1 MSRANQFY
9 QIKGTLATDIP
20 SYVVRAADEE
30 LYQQVQGGNYCYVL
44 TTRQMGKSSLMMRT
58 AERLRAEGAQVAIV
72 DLTGIGGDEQSVT
85 ANEWYYGFA
94 YTVNESLGLHEDLD
108 AWWERRARLPALQ
121 RLVRFFREFVLAKTE
136 GRFVIFVDEI
146 DTTLNLSF
154 AADFFAAIRACF
166 NARAE
171 DAEFRRLTFVLLGV
185 ATPNDLIADPKR
197 TPFNIGTRVDLADFT
212 RDQAFPLA
220 EGLGSQSAGRQEAL
234 DRILFWTDGHPY
246 LTQKVCLLAAEL
258 SRDGISPADVD
269 RIVESEF
276 FGAGADRRDDNLSFV
291 RNRLAGRG
299 ALTQRLLRLYRRVLR
314 GDRVKDVPTSVI
326 QNELKLTGLVKARDD
341 GTLTVRNAIYQK
353 VFGESWIKEVWPAAN
368 NWKRATGAAC
378 LLLLLSAF
386 LGYEA
391 VYPWQLI
398 DTLKRANGEEAN
410 LARVAYKRLGRVPF
424 RGGQA
429 TRLWD
434 DYNLRRARWAID
446 LDQQANRH
454 QDAYRAAESAHVES
468 SRSPDF
474 RRESGAVFSEF
485 FERRAI
491 RAAFAEQRDE
501 SILWWL
507 KALTVLPGRPELRRA
522 VSQLVD
528 PEYKRLVRTI
538 RTGTL
543 TRPNPYSTDPTFAQL
558 SQDGRLVVT
567 LAEDGIVRV
576 WNLDG
581 EVAIPVVLRR
591 RVSRVSALAIRP
603 DGKLLVVGQDNGA
616 ALLWRLDQPTAEPE
630 ELKSNKGQIA
640 RLVFGPDDKH
650 LVITYFAS
658 GAALLWRADRPS
670 EHPTELRG
678 TYGSN
683 TAVAFSRDG
692 AQIMIVGNTSF
703 DSGQALGTPRIWRID
718 KPGSDPV
725 VFRPQKGGVDA
736 VAFSPDGAQFVTLG
750 SDRPTVRFWQLN
762 QPAAEPVDKTEG
774 VCGSVQ
780 PAGGSIALSPDASSF
795 ITTTISFLS
804 PPGAL
809 LWRFDRPSGSPA
821 SLRGHEGFNVDDAFP
836 PNGSRIVTA
845 DAAFSPDGS
854 RIVTAGDDGGVQ
866 IWQSRDPDAV
876 PVRVAGSAA
885 PVDQVAFNR
894 DGVRLAS
901 LERDGTARVW
911 NVSRLIPP
919 PQAFVDHGDAIRSVA
934 ISPDG
939 SHLVTIGE
947 HGVVCLWKIDEP
959 DAKQVALG
967 DRSRAWI
974 AVAFSPDSARLA
986 ISDPERNVRIQRVDK
1001 PTDRAIASM
1010 ATKSSVS
1017 AVAFSADG
1025 TRLAAACVDGNIYI
1039 WRLDGSAADPLI
1051 LKGSGGVYE
1060 PPVFSPDGTR
1070 LVTVQRWVTRIW
1082 QIGRPGASPGEPTEL
1097 AGDFDV
1103 VAFSSDSKTLLR
1115 VGRDGTV
1122 TMWRENQIVNSPDI
1136 PRTERSKLDLA
1147 FSPDGTSLFVASRWW
1162 ARSFRVDGTTLA
1174 PVASRPFPNL
1184 LPRHCGRFF
1193 RFLDP
1198 SGDQIQVAVMPT
1210 RDKVILKILSF
1221 DTDYDPPIEGD
1232 AETLLAEW
1240 QKRLALKIQ
1249 DDGDIVPAN

>member
-1 MSRANQFY
+1 
-9 QIKGTLATDIP
+9 
-20 SYVVRAADEE
+20 
-30 LYQQVQGGNYCYVL
+30 
-44 TTRQMGKSSLMMRT
+44 
-58 AERLRAEGAQVAIV
+58 
-72 DLTGIGGDEQSVT
+72 
-85 ANEWYYGFA
+85 
-94 YTVNESLGLHEDLD
+94 
-108 AWWERRARLPALQ
+108 
-121 RLVRFFREFVLAKTE
+121 
-136 GRFVIFVDEI
+136 
-146 DTTLNLSF
+146 
-154 AADFFAAIRACF
+154 
-166 NARAE
+166 
-171 DAEFRRLTFVLLGV
+171 
-185 ATPNDLIADPKR
+185 
-197 TPFNIGTRVDLADFT
+197 
-212 RDQAFPLA
+212 
-220 EGLGSQSAGRQEAL
+220 
-234 DRILFWTDGHPY
+234 
-246 LTQKVCLLAAEL
+246 
-258 SRDGISPADVD
+258 
-269 RIVESEF
+269 
-276 FGAGADRRDDNLSFV
+276 
-291 RNRLAGRG
+291 
-299 ALTQRLLRLYRRVLR
+299 
-314 GDRVKDVPTSVI
+314 
-326 QNELKLTGLVKARDD
+326 
-341 GTLTVRNAIYQK
+341 
-353 VFGESWIKEVWPAAN
+353 
-368 NWKRATGAAC
+368 
-378 LLLLLSAF
+378 LLLLSAF

-1103 VAFSSDSKTLLR
+1103 V
-1115 VGRDGTV
+1115 
-1122 TMWRENQIVNSPDI
+1122 
-1136 PRTERSKLDLA
+1136 
-1147 FSPDGTSLFVASRWW
+1147 
-1162 ARSFRVDGTTLA
+1162 
-1174 PVASRPFPNL
+1174 
-1184 LPRHCGRFF
+1184 
-1193 RFLDP
+1193 
-1198 SGDQIQVAVMPT
+1198 
-1210 RDKVILKILSF
+1210 
-1221 DTDYDPPIEGD
+1221 
-1232 AETLLAEW
+1232 
-1240 QKRLALKIQ
+1240 
-1249 DDGDIVPAN
+1249 